1 MRGPGRHE
9 ERRLVPQGPGDAG
22 RVAIRCVLLRARQT
36 LPPVLNIKIQSENIY
51 SILALVDPIPTSDM

>member
-36 LPPVLNIKIQSENIY
+36 LPPVLNIKIQSENILY
-51 SILALVDPIPTSDM
+51 PCIS